1 MMTMTSRSTKYWPR
15 ALAFAVTLGLAPV
28 ALSVAA
34 SADTSEAS
42 SYLQNAQALMTKGD
56 LRGASI
62 ELRNAARVAPNNADI
77 HLELAKIYLML
88 SNLPSAEAEARTALQ
103 RNGDEGK
110 IAPVLAEILLRAG
123 KYEALLRDVPAGNRP
138 AAEESAVRLYRGHAY
153 ISLHQLTQAE
163 PLMRDAE
170 RLDPNSVGAKLG
182 MARLLMAEGKA
193 TEGEQEIDQ
202 ALKVAP
208 RDSHA
213 EIAKADILR
222 SRGDADGALAYLND
236 VLSRE
241 PQNMTAR
248 LGRVNLLIAKNQM
261 NVASQE
267 IHTIIGE
274 MPDNFQANYLQA
286 LVDARQG
293 HLDQAYARLQKYVE
307 RFRDFPAGY
316 LLLGDVEFAQGK
328 LSEAE
333 DSLTKFLGRVPN
345 NAMAIRLVAEI
356 ALRNKNP
363 GMAVQYLE
371 PLVKVTPGDNTAWV
385 LLANAYLAQ
394 GKSDKASAALAHA
407 SAQGSSDPSFE
418 TELASTRYAAG
429 QTDAAIEELEQA
441 FRQSGGEDIAG
452 PSLILADLRSKR
464 NVEAAAAADTYA
476 HNNPNNPVALNL
488 LGLTRVAQ
496 SKFADAE
503 QIFASL
509 YRAHPDFTVAGHN
522 LAEVYLAQG
531 RTEDATA
538 IYRDLVHR
546 NPADTTS
553 MMALS
558 NIALSQRDVA
568 DAIGQLKQAT
578 IAAPK
583 DPLPA
588 LRLANLYAG
597 QKDWNDAVTV
607 MRGLVAQF
615 PNNLDVLDLMARIQI
630 ATGDM
635 QGAVA
640 TYRRATEIGSTMA
653 VLFERYAAALV
664 AANDPKNGRDAMLR
678 AIRLDPGN
686 TALKAEEVEIEYKL
700 GGVAAA
706 QAAAKSM
713 LPPNADP
720 NIGTLWV
727 AAALAREGKVA
738 DAESLLAAAEKSHP
752 ESALVMQHGMIL
764 AANGDTAKGAALL
777 KSWVAGHPTDDN
789 AHRMLADLEM
799 QVKDWRDAQTDF
811 ESLLAKSPND
821 VVLLNDLAWVYLQQG
836 NVKARTVADRAHA
849 LAPLSAAV
857 EDTLGWVMLAQGDA
871 KGGLPYLKAAAY
883 GMPQDPAVQFHLA
896 VALSR
901 TGAMG
906 PAREM
911 LAKLATDGNDADT
924 KAQASQYLQSLNRN

>member
-1 MMTMTSRSTKYWPR
+1 MTIRSKKTWPR

-28 ALSVAA
+28 ALAA
-34 SADTSEAS
+34 TAFADTSEAN
-42 SYLQNAQALMTKGD
+42 SYMQNAQSLMAKGD

-62 ELRNAARVAPNNADI
+62 ELRNAARIAPDNTDI
-77 HLELAKIYLML
+77 HLQLAKVYLML

-103 RNGDEGK
+103 RGGEEAK
-110 IAPVLAEILLRAG
+110 IAPVLAEVLLRAG
-123 KYEALLRDVPAGNRP
+123 KYEALLRDVPAGNRL

-153 ISLHQLTQAE
+153 ISLHQLAQAE

-182 MARLLMAEGKA
+182 MARLLLAQGKA
-193 TEGEQEIDQ
+193 ADGEQEIDQ

-213 EIAKADILR
+213 EIAKADVLR
-222 SRGDADGALAYLND
+222 SRGDVDGSLAYLND

-248 LGRVNLLIAKNQM
+248 LDRVNLLIAKNQLD
-261 NVASQE
+261 VAAQE
-267 IHTIIGE
+267 VHGIISE
-274 MPDNFQANYLQA
+274 LPDNFQANYLQA

-293 HLDQAYARLQKYVE
+293 HLDQANARLQKFVE
-307 RFRDFPAGY
+307 QFRDFPAGY
-316 LLLGDVEFAQGK
+316 LLLGDVQFAQGK
-328 LSEAE
+328 LAEAE

-356 ALRNKNP
+356 ALRDKNP
-363 GMAVQYLE
+363 AMAAQYLE
-371 PLVKVTPGDNTAWV
+371 PLVKATPGDNAAWV

-394 GKSDKASAALAHA
+394 GKNDKASQALAHA
-407 SAQGSSDPSFE
+407 GAGAQGSTDPSFE

-429 QTDAAIEELEQA
+429 QTDAAIQELEQA
-441 FRQSGGEDIAG
+441 FQQTGGVNIAG

-464 NVEAAAAADTYA
+464 NNEAASAAEAYA
-476 HNNPNNPVALNL
+476 RDNPNSPVALNL
-488 LGLTRVAQ
+488 LGLARVAQ
-496 SKFADAE
+496 TNFGDAE
-503 QIFASL
+503 KIFAGV
-509 YRAHPDFTVAGHN
+509 YNAHPDFTIAGHN
-522 LAEVYLAQG
+522 LAEVYLAEG
-531 RTEDATA
+531 RTENAVA
-538 IYRDLVHR
+538 IYQDLIRR
-546 NPADTTS
+546 NPSDTTS
-553 MMALS
+553 MIALS
-558 NIALSQRDVA
+558 NIALSQRDIA
-568 DAIGQLKQAT
+568 DAITELKQA
-578 IAAPK
+578 AAASPK
-583 DPLPA
+583 DPLPS

-597 QKDWNDAVTV
+597 QKDWSDALSV
-607 MRGLVAQF
+607 MRGLVAQY

-630 ATGDM
+630 ATNDM

-640 TYRRATEIGSTMA
+640 TYRRATEVGTTMP

-664 AANDPKNGRDAMLR
+664 AANDPKDGRDAMQH
-678 AIRLDPGN
+678 AIKLDPANAG
-686 TALKAEEVEIEYKL
+686 LKAEEVEIEYKL
-700 GGVAAA
+700 GGTAQA

-713 LPPNADP
+713 LAPNEDP
-720 NIGTLWV
+720 NVATLWV

-738 DAESLLAAAEKSHP
+738 DAESLLAAAEKTRP
-752 ESALVMQHGMIL
+752 EAPLVLQHAMIL
-764 AANGDTAKGAALL
+764 AANGDAAKGVALL
-777 KSWVAGHPTDDN
+777 KSWVAGHSTDNN
-789 AHRMLADLEM
+789 AQRMLADFEM
-799 QVKDWRDAQTDF
+799 QLKDWPDAQHDF
-811 ESLLAKSPND
+811 ESLLAQSPND

-836 NVKARTVADRAHA
+836 NVKARAVADKAHA

-871 KGGLPYLKAAAY
+871 QGSLPYLKAAAY

-911 LAKLATDGNDADT
+911 LAKLANDGSDADT
-924 KAQASQYLQSLNRN
+924 KAQASQYLQSLGH